1 LQNGDYINIVG
12 GIMNLNLLLRDIIL
26 IAIGLNIAMMYF
38 SFLLGDMS
46 LLATAGVS
54 LSVLL
59 IAMAI
64 KAYDLFH

>member
-1 LQNGDYINIVG
+1 
-12 GIMNLNLLLRDIIL
+12 MNLNLLLRDIIL

>member
-1 LQNGDYINIVG
+1 
-12 GIMNLNLLLRDIIL
+12 MNLNLLLRDIIL
-26 IAIGLNIAMMYF
+26 VAIGLNIAMMYF
-38 SFLLGDMS
+38 SFLLGDMT

-54 LSVLL
+54 LSILL